1 MKPVIYTSRLA
12 PEAIELENV
21 LVRTKLESKAT
32 VLYLGEDFKHGEI
45 PLTLDYNG
53 NLGRYIPTFVHNNV
67 SHGDVSM
74 IVRTLKSITT

>member
-21 LVRTKLESKAT
+21 LVRTNLKSKAT
-32 VLYLGEDFKHGEI
+32 VLYLGEDFKHSEI
-45 PLTLDYNG
+45 PLTLDYSG

-74 IVRTLKSITT
+74 IVKTLKSITV